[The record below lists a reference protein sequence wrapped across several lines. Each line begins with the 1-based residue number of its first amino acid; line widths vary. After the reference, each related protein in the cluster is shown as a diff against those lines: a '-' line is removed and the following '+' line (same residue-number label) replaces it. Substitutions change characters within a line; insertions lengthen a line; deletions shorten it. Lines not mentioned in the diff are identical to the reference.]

1 MYLWNNINMLKFLH
15 FYIFT
20 FTFLHFNM
28 LKFTYYIDILEL
40 EDNHDN
46 FIMSFLLQ
54 KRLRKINNEAVTL
67 HSDLYDILFHKLFY

>member
-1 MYLWNNINMLKFLH
+1 MLKFLH

-28 LKFTYYIDILEL
+28 LKFTYYIDNLEL

-54 KRLRKINNEAVTL
+54 KRLRKINNETVTL
-67 HSDLYDILFHKLFY
+67 HSDLYDILFHKLSY

>member
-1 MYLWNNINMLKFLH
+1 MLKFLH